1 MGARRRIFVLVVLVA
16 IAAACVGCGS
26 DGEPTAEPS
35 GTEMPAAGQAAPA
48 TGPEGGDSDGRPVLL
63 LGRSVMGG
71 WFTHWGWDGSPE
83 SMPLARDGYAL
94 TYGEVSGP
102 PDIASSAVRY
112 MEQAPEGGIVVFKFC
127 FVDFLG
133 DEDADA
139 RLAQQEGWV
148 ETVAAKARERG
159 QHLIVGNALPQV
171 ASATTPQL
179 VAEHRA
185 FNTWL
190 DGFAADSGGAV
201 SVLDLHATLAG
212 SDGTLEAEYA
222 ASPDDSHL
230 NDRGYAELDRVL
242 FDLLGEVSD

>member
-1 MGARRRIFVLVVLVA
+1 MVIRWRLVVLVA
-16 IAAACVGCGS
+16 LAAIAVACAGCGS
-26 DGEPTAEPS
+26 GGESPAEPS
-35 GTEMPAAGQAAPA
+35 EARQPAAEQAASA
-48 TGPEGGDSDGRPVLL
+48 TGPEGGDSESRPVLL

-71 WFTHWGWDGSPE
+71 WFTHWGRDGSPE
-83 SMPLARDGYAL
+83 SMPVVRDGYAL

-102 PDIASSAVRY
+102 PDIASSAVQH

-133 DEDADA
+133 DDDADT
-139 RLAQQEGWV
+139 RLAQQKGWV

-185 FNTWL
+185 FNAWL
-190 DGFAADSGGAV
+190 EGFAADSGGAV
-201 SVLDLHATLAG
+201 SVLDLHGTLAG
-212 SDGTLEAEYA
+212 SDGALEAGYA

-242 FDLLGEVSD
+242 FGLLGEVAD